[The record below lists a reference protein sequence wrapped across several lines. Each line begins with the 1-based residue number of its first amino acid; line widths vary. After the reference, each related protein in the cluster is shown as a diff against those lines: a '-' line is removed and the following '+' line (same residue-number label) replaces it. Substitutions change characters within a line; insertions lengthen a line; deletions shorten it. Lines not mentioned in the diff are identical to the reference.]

1 VKLTFTIASV
11 PLAALTLG
19 LSGLP
24 ALARAAEAGLTL
36 EKVVS
41 LAAQRNERAAQ
52 AEATADAARARVD
65 RARAFFFPELS
76 AGALYTRR
84 LYESFRQVGGSTVT
98 IQRKNALS
106 AQANLLVPLID
117 ARLIPI
123 YRQAKL
129 EGESARQQAENERRI
144 LGYEAADAFLGVLGQ
159 EQVLSAA
166 TRRVEF
172 SLVTLR
178 EAKARA
184 AAGLVSS
191 NDVTR
196 SELESATAER
206 ELSGAKAAVE
216 TARLALAYLVNADI
230 GEAPLSPPE
239 PLLAEAGRPT
249 QAPDTLVSEGLEKR
263 LDLTAD
269 RAREEAARVGAD
281 EPYLRFLPAIAG
293 VAQYRVTNEQGLAG
307 RTGDGSAG
315 VSLTWPIWDGG
326 ERIADRK
333 ERLAITR
340 AASATVSAR
349 TRQVALDVK
358 EALVALASARATQAS
373 ALRAAE
379 VARRNVDETGQLYRQ
394 GLVRALE
401 VADANLRLFEAEV
414 ALARERNA
422 LGLAYLDLKAATGAL
437 PPGLEGSR

>member
-1 VKLTFTIASV
+1 VK
-11 PLAALTLG
+11 AALLTLCPLVALG
-19 LSGLP
+19 ASGP
-24 ALARAAEAGLTL
+24 ALAAEAITL

-41 LAAQRNERAAQ
+41 LAAQRNERVTQAQ
-52 AEATADAARARVD
+52 AVAEAANARVD
-65 RARAFFFPELS
+65 RARAFFFPELNI
-76 AGALYTRR
+76 GGLYTRR
-84 LYESFRQVGGSTVT
+84 MYETFRQVGGSVVTV
-98 IQRKNALS
+98 QRKNALS
-106 AQANLLVPLID
+106 AQASLTVPLID

-129 EGESARQQAENERRI
+129 EGQSARLQAESARRL
-144 LGYEAADAFLGVLGQ
+144 LGFEAADAFFGVLGQ

-172 SLVTLR
+172 ASVTLR
-178 EAKARA
+178 EARARA

-206 ELSGAKAAVE
+206 ELSGARAAVQ
-216 TARLALAYLVNADI
+216 TARLELGFLVDADL
-230 GEAPLSPPE
+230 GGAPLTPPE

-249 QAPDTLVSEGLEKR
+249 DPPASLLTTGLERR
-263 LDLTAD
+263 LDLQSD
-269 RAREEAARVGAD
+269 RARAEAERVGAT
-281 EPYLRFLPAIAG
+281 EPMLRFLPAISG

-315 VSLTWPIWDGG
+315 LALTWPLWDGG
-326 ERIADRK
+326 ERLA
-333 ERLAITR
+333 ERNERRALTR
-340 AASATVSAR
+340 AADAAVSAS

-358 EALVALASARATQAS
+358 EALVTLASARVTQAS
-373 ALRAAE
+373 AVRAAE
-379 VARRNVDETGQLYRQ
+379 VARRNVEETSQLYRQ

-422 LGLAYLDLKAATGAL
+422 LGLAYLDLKAATGAA